1 MAQVLST
8 FSRLEQSRFEAFR
21 KAAFHGDAIAKYV
34 AHCLIHEQHRPVS
47 AGNTSVDAPDIRT
60 RIPGASSGPTDRDG
74 KQKARFRNLRP
85 NPHYQRRLV
94 LSELVAPGQA
104 QDITVVVSTL
114 AKEYAQRLVLAARRH
129 TAERLL
135 VNNEEES
142 EAISPE
148 DLLQAFS
155 DRQARGLDPGFFL
168 GGTKTKNATASETS
182 LFLSDPEIHQ
192 RYSLSRSVALAA
204 QDEYD
209 KEQEEEGE
217 GEEEDDMKIDND
229 SEETVG
235 KAADKCEEEK
245 FDNEKEDSD
254 DEEEEEE
261 EDPSEQAM
269 RLFSMHVN
277 RIIARQ
283 NGITVVTSDDEEEAK
298 KEEENKKQGELTK
311 LKITPGQEEKE
322 ESITIS
328 ASEDAKE
335 EETKPSTPSTPNHDK
350 PTSVTK
356 QEEEE
361 GTEGQQKESSITKT
375 IEETKAEEPSSL
387 EPKEKEDLNGA
398 IEKPLKSKEAEETIP
413 MDTSADTQTPTE
425 AAEAVE
431 TSDCDVAMVTS
442 PDDNAA
448 KEEEKQQE
456 AMPTQPTESTD
467 ATPKPPSDTAATSET
482 PEKTDEAIE
491 PPKADATTA
500 TEGAPVPA
508 EGETHDAKQEQE
520 IIMIDEDD

>member
-47 AGNTSVDAPDIRT
+47 AGDIIMDAPDIRT
-60 RIPGASSGPTDRDG
+60 RIPGANSGPTDRDG

-182 LFLSDPEIHQ
+182 LFLADPESHQ

-209 KEQEEEGE
+209 KEQEEEEEEE
-217 GEEEDDMKIDND
+217 GEEDNEDDMNIDND
-229 SEETVG
+229 SQENVE
-235 KAADKCEEEK
+235 KAADKSEEGK
-245 FDNEKEDSD
+245 LDNEKEDGD
-254 DEEEEEE
+254 DEEE

-269 RLFSMHVN
+269 RLFSLHVN

-298 KEEENKKQGELTK
+298 REEESKKQGELTK
-311 LKITPGQEEKE
+311 PQITPGQEEKE
-322 ESITIS
+322 EGTTIS
-328 ASEDAKE
+328 ASKQGETKE
-335 EETKPSTPSTPNHDK
+335 EETKPSPSTPNQDE
-350 PTSVTK
+350 PTSATI
-356 QEEEE
+356 EEEE
-361 GTEGQQKESSITKT
+361 GRQKESSTTT
-375 IEETKAEEPSSL
+375 IEKKAEEPSS
-387 EPKEKEDLNGA
+387 KEKEDSNDA
-398 IEKPLKSKEAEETIP
+398 IEKPSESKELEEFVP
-413 MDTSADTQTPTE
+413 MDTSADAPTPTE
-425 AAEAVE
+425 TAEAVE
-431 TSDCDVAMVTS
+431 TSDGDVAMDTS
-442 PDDNAA
+442 PDDNTA
-448 KEEEKQQE
+448 KEEEKRQE
-456 AMPTQPTESTD
+456 AMPTQPMENTD

-482 PEKTDEAIE
+482 AKKTEEAVE

-508 EGETHDAKQEQE
+508 EGETLDATQEQE